1 MEQENISLE
10 GMVESIVYKNDETGY
25 AIFIADIDGQPVT
38 IVGTLPFLF
47 EGEHILAS
55 GQWTVHKTYGKQF
68 RVDTFEKNLPT
79 TTDAIL
85 KYLSS
90 GVIRGI
96 GAVTAGR
103 IVDYYGD
110 RALEVIA
117 QEPSRLTRIKG
128 ISPAK
133 ARAISEAFQNQFG
146 MRSLLVFLQQYGIAP
161 YFAVKVWKRWGRQS
175 VDRLRQNPYLLAE
188 QIEGIGFEKAD
199 AIAMHMGYDEF
210 SPFRLSAAVKYVL
223 HQNAFNGH
231 TFLPREQLVETT
243 ARLLRCQAED
253 IDRALTDLI
262 EEEQL
267 VSLPVGNKN
276 AVYLAEYFHAESRC
290 ARRLQ
295 TMVRAAETKPLKQ
308 SVIRQIEQEIGITFE
323 QRQADAIRYAAAGTM
338 VLTGGPGT
346 GKTTAVGGIIALYEK
361 MGLNFAL
368 VAPTGRA
375 AKRITELT
383 GYEAKT
389 IHRLLEM
396 QYSDQGLLIFSR
408 NEDNLLDFDAVIC
421 DESSMVDLL
430 LFDAL
435 LRALPP
441 SCRLILV
448 GDADQ
453 LPSVGA
459 GNVFADVIASGAVPT
474 VKLEVI
480 FRQAA
485 DSLIIT
491 NAHRIIQG
499 ESLLLQGEKKDV
511 FFMPCRN
518 AGECAD
524 TVVDLCCTRLPQRYG
539 WDMDADIQVITPSK
553 LGMCGTVNLNRR
565 LKQVMD
571 EAAAG
576 LPEKAYFENSFR
588 VGDKVM
594 QIKNNYDIPYQ
605 TAAGEAG
612 QGVFNGDIGKVRAIS
627 FENEELEIVYDDR
640 VAKHPFE
647 SLDELDHAYAVT
659 VHKCQGNEFRC
670 VVLVIMDTPSALLYR
685 NLLYTAVTR
694 AREML
699 ILVGDG
705 AKIVRMIG
713 NKTKVKRFSGLRH
726 MLRGLVPTAG
736 EREIE
741 G

>member
-1 MEQENISLE
+1 
-10 GMVESIVYKNDETGY
+10 
-25 AIFIADIDGQPVT
+25 
-38 IVGTLPFLF
+38 
-47 EGEHILAS
+47 
-55 GQWTVHKTYGKQF
+55 
-68 RVDTFEKNLPT
+68 
-79 TTDAIL
+79 
-85 KYLSS
+85 
-90 GVIRGI
+90 
-96 GAVTAGR
+96 
-103 IVDYYGD
+103 
-110 RALEVIA
+110 
-117 QEPSRLTRIKG
+117 
-128 ISPAK
+128 
-133 ARAISEAFQNQFG
+133 
-146 MRSLLVFLQQYGIAP
+146 
-161 YFAVKVWKRWGRQS
+161 
-175 VDRLRQNPYLLAE
+175 
-188 QIEGIGFEKAD
+188 
-199 AIAMHMGYDEF
+199 MHMGYDEF

-441 SCRLILV
+441 SCRLVLV

-453 LPSVGA
+453 LPDTRRRRQCIRGRNRKRRGA
-459 GNVFADVIASGAVPT
+459 DGEAGSNFPAGGRFPDYYERAQNYTGRIAS
-474 VKLEVI
+474 
-480 FRQAA
+480 AA
-485 DSLIIT
+485 G
-491 NAHRIIQG
+491 R
-499 ESLLLQGEKKDV
+499 EKDV

-576 LPEKAYFENSFR
+576 LPEKAYFENSF
-588 VGDKVM
+588 
-594 QIKNNYDIPYQ
+594 
-605 TAAGEAG
+605 AWA
-612 QGVFNGDIGKVRAIS
+612 
-627 FENEELEIVYDDR
+627 
-640 VAKHPFE
+640 
-647 SLDELDHAYAVT
+647 
-659 VHKCQGNEFRC
+659 
-670 VVLVIMDTPSALLYR
+670 
-685 NLLYTAVTR
+685 TR
-694 AREML
+694 
-699 ILVGDG
+699 
-705 AKIVRMIG
+705 
-713 NKTKVKRFSGLRH
+713 
-726 MLRGLVPTAG
+726 
-736 EREIE
+736 
-741 G
+741 

>member
-1 MEQENISLE
+1 
-10 GMVESIVYKNDETGY
+10 
-25 AIFIADIDGQPVT
+25 
-38 IVGTLPFLF
+38 
-47 EGEHILAS
+47 
-55 GQWTVHKTYGKQF
+55 
-68 RVDTFEKNLPT
+68 
-79 TTDAIL
+79 
-85 KYLSS
+85 
-90 GVIRGI
+90 
-96 GAVTAGR
+96 
-103 IVDYYGD
+103 
-110 RALEVIA
+110 
-117 QEPSRLTRIKG
+117 
-128 ISPAK
+128 
-133 ARAISEAFQNQFG
+133 

-175 VDRLRQNPYLLAE
+175 VDMLRQNPYLLAE
-188 QIEGIGFEKAD
+188 QIDGIGFEKAD

-210 SPFRLSAAVKYVL
+210 SPFRLGAALKYVL

-253 IDRALTDLI
+253 IDRALESLI

-267 VSLPVGNKN
+267 VSLPVGNKD

-295 TMVRAAETKPLKQ
+295 TMVQAAETKPLKQ
-308 SVIRQIEQEIGITFE
+308 SVIRQIEQEIGLTFE

-396 QYSDQGLLIFSR
+396 QYSEQGLLVFSK

-499 ESLLLQGEKKDV
+499 EPLLLQGEKRTCSS
-511 FFMPCRN
+511 CR
-518 AGECAD
+518 AAMRASVRIRWWTCAAP
-524 TVVDLCCTRLPQRYG
+524 VCR
-539 WDMDADIQVITPSK
+539 
-553 LGMCGTVNLNRR
+553 
-565 LKQVMD
+565 
-571 EAAAG
+571 
-576 LPEKAYFENSFR
+576 
-588 VGDKVM
+588 
-594 QIKNNYDIPYQ
+594 
-605 TAAGEAG
+605 
-612 QGVFNGDIGKVRAIS
+612 
-627 FENEELEIVYDDR
+627 
-640 VAKHPFE
+640 
-647 SLDELDHAYAVT
+647 
-659 VHKCQGNEFRC
+659 
-670 VVLVIMDTPSALLYR
+670 
-685 NLLYTAVTR
+685 
-694 AREML
+694 
-699 ILVGDG
+699 
-705 AKIVRMIG
+705 
-713 NKTKVKRFSGLRH
+713 SG
-726 MLRGLVPTAG
+726 TAG
-736 EREIE
+736 TWTRTYR
-741 G
+741 

>member
-1 MEQENISLE
+1 M
-10 GMVESIVYKNDETGY
+10 
-25 AIFIADIDGQPVT
+25 
-38 IVGTLPFLF
+38 
-47 EGEHILAS
+47 
-55 GQWTVHKTYGKQF
+55 
-68 RVDTFEKNLPT
+68 
-79 TTDAIL
+79 
-85 KYLSS
+85 
-90 GVIRGI
+90 
-96 GAVTAGR
+96 
-103 IVDYYGD
+103 
-110 RALEVIA
+110 
-117 QEPSRLTRIKG
+117 
-128 ISPAK
+128 
-133 ARAISEAFQNQFG
+133 
-146 MRSLLVFLQQYGIAP
+146 
-161 YFAVKVWKRWGRQS
+161 
-175 VDRLRQNPYLLAE
+175 
-188 QIEGIGFEKAD
+188 
-199 AIAMHMGYDEF
+199 
-210 SPFRLSAAVKYVL
+210 
-223 HQNAFNGH
+223 
-231 TFLPREQLVETT
+231 
-243 ARLLRCQAED
+243 
-253 IDRALTDLI
+253 
-262 EEEQL
+262 
-267 VSLPVGNKN
+267 
-276 AVYLAEYFHAESRC
+276 
-290 ARRLQ
+290 
-295 TMVRAAETKPLKQ
+295 
-308 SVIRQIEQEIGITFE
+308 
-323 QRQADAIRYAAAGTM
+323 
-338 VLTGGPGT
+338 
-346 GKTTAVGGIIALYEK
+346 GGIIALYEK

-396 QYSDQGLLIFSR
+396 QYSEQGLLVFSK

-499 ESLLLQGEKKDV
+499 EPLLLQGEKKDV

-524 TVVDLCCTRLPQRYG
+524 TVVDLCCARLPQRYG
-539 WDMDADIQVITPSK
+539 WDMDADIQVVTPSK

-571 EAAAG
+571 ESSAG
-576 LPEKAYFENSFR
+576 MPEKAYFENSFR

-612 QGVFNGDIGKVRAIS
+612 LGIFNGDIGKVQAIS
-627 FENEELEIVYDDR
+627 FENEEMEIVYDDR

-670 VVLVIMDTPSALLYR
+670 VVLVVMDTPSALLYR

-694 AREML
+694 AKEML

-726 MLRGLVPTAG
+726 MLRGLVPAAG
-736 EREIE
+736 ESESQV
-741 G
+741 

>member
-1 MEQENISLE
+1 M
-10 GMVESIVYKNDETGY
+10 
-25 AIFIADIDGQPVT
+25 
-38 IVGTLPFLF
+38 
-47 EGEHILAS
+47 
-55 GQWTVHKTYGKQF
+55 
-68 RVDTFEKNLPT
+68 
-79 TTDAIL
+79 
-85 KYLSS
+85 
-90 GVIRGI
+90 
-96 GAVTAGR
+96 
-103 IVDYYGD
+103 
-110 RALEVIA
+110 
-117 QEPSRLTRIKG
+117 
-128 ISPAK
+128 
-133 ARAISEAFQNQFG
+133 
-146 MRSLLVFLQQYGIAP
+146 
-161 YFAVKVWKRWGRQS
+161 
-175 VDRLRQNPYLLAE
+175 
-188 QIEGIGFEKAD
+188 
-199 AIAMHMGYDEF
+199 
-210 SPFRLSAAVKYVL
+210 
-223 HQNAFNGH
+223 
-231 TFLPREQLVETT
+231 ETT

-253 IDRALTDLI
+253 IDRALESLI

-267 VSLPVGNKN
+267 VSLPVGNKD

-295 TMVRAAETKPLKQ
+295 TMVQAAETKPLKQ
-308 SVIRQIEQEIGITFE
+308 SVIRQIEQEIGLTFE

-396 QYSDQGLLIFSR
+396 QYSEQGLLVFSK

-499 ESLLLQGEKKDV
+499 EPLLLQGEKKDV

-524 TVVDLCCTRLPQRYG
+524 TVVDLCCARLPQRYG

-571 EAAAG
+571 ESSAG
-576 LPEKAYFENSFR
+576 MPEKS
-588 VGDKVM
+588 
-594 QIKNNYDIPYQ
+594 
-605 TAAGEAG
+605 
-612 QGVFNGDIGKVRAIS
+612 
-627 FENEELEIVYDDR
+627 
-640 VAKHPFE
+640 
-647 SLDELDHAYAVT
+647 
-659 VHKCQGNEFRC
+659 
-670 VVLVIMDTPSALLYR
+670 VL
-685 NLLYTAVTR
+685 
-694 AREML
+694 
-699 ILVGDG
+699 
-705 AKIVRMIG
+705 
-713 NKTKVKRFSGLRH
+713 
-726 MLRGLVPTAG
+726 
-736 EREIE
+736 
-741 G
+741 